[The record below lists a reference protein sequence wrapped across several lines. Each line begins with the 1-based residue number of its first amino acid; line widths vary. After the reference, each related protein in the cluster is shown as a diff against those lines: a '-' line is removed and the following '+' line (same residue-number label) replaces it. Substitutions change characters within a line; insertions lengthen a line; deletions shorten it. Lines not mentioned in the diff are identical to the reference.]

1 MDRKI
6 EISKLLREHF
16 LQYNHTKVQCR
27 KNKRIDGLPG
37 QKQGSA
43 LAQASELQALL
54 NDLNYNH
61 RSCQAIDQKPKSASI
76 NVEFP

>member
-6 EISKLLREHF
+6 EISKLLSEHF

-43 LAQASELQALL
+43 LDQASELQSIAEWSLL
-54 NDLNYNH
+54 
-61 RSCQAIDQKPKSASI
+61 QP
-76 NVEFP
+76 

>member
-54 NDLNYNH
+54 NELYYNH
-61 RSCQAIDQKPKSASI
+61 SSCQAIDQKPKSASI